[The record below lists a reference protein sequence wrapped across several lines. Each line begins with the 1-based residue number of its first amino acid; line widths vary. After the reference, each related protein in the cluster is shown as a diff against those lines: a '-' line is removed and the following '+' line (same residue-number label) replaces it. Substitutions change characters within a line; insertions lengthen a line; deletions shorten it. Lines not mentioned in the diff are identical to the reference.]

1 MAAASGWAEEMS
13 FYSRLD
19 LTRSA
24 HIDAVNASFRRLALE
39 FHPDKNTEPGAADKF
54 GAICE
59 AFSVLSN
66 PKLRATYDTFGL
78 DGLRNG
84 APKGDSAPPVGEH
97 GYTEGWTYHGD
108 HRLVFRNFFGG
119 ENPFDDLFPKKLGD
133 EFDVLPVLEPRTK
146 KVQDAPVEETLLLSM
161 EEAYLGCIKKMKL
174 ERREVMEPG
183 GASSKKSKILT
194 INVKAGWK
202 EGTKITFP
210 KDGDQDPNRIPADIV
225 FRVKYKPHPR
235 FKREGNDLVHTAKI
249 SLADALTGCIVELL
263 MLDDRT
269 LNIPVSDVVCPGYTL
284 RVPGEGMPIT
294 KGGGKGDLILAFDVA
309 YPTSLSENQK
319 SLVRQGLTSSS

>member
-1 MAAASGWAEEMS
+1 MASASGWAEEMS
-13 FYSRLD
+13 FYQRLQ

-24 HIDAVNASFRRLALE
+24 TVDEINLSFRRLALE
-39 FHPDKNTEPGAADKF
+39 FHPDKNSSKTAEGKF
-54 GAICE
+54 GAVCE
-59 AFSVLSN
+59 AYTVLSN

-78 DGLRNG
+78 NGLRNG
-84 APKGDSAPPVGEH
+84 APKGDSVPPVGEH

-146 KVQDAPVEETLLLSM
+146 KIQEPPVEETLLLSL
-161 EEAYLGCIKKMKL
+161 EEAYLGCMKKMKL
-174 ERREVMEPG
+174 ERREVLEPG
-183 GASSKKSKILT
+183 GTSSKKSKILT
-194 INVKAGWK
+194 INVKPGWK

-210 KDGDQDPNRIPADIV
+210 KDGDQDPNRIPSDIV
-225 FRVKYKPHPR
+225 FRVKYKEHPR
-235 FKREGNDLVHTAKI
+235 FRRVGNDLIHLAKI
-249 SLADALTGCIVELL
+249 SLADALSGCIVELL

-269 LNIPVSDVVCPGYTL
+269 LNIPVSDVVSPGYQL
-284 RVPGEGMPIT
+284 KVPGEGMPVT
-294 KGGGKGDLILAFDVA
+294 KGGKGDLILHFDVT

-319 SLVRQGLTSSS
+319 ALIRQGLSSA